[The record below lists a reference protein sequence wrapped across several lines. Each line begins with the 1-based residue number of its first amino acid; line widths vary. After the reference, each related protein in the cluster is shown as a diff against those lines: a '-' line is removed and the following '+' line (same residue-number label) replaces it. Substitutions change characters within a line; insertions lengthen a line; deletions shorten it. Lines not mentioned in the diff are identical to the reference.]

1 VSQPKTQPRGDT
13 ATTVT
18 ILAITS
24 LTIVAGA
31 TIAPSLPSI
40 RDHFVDTAN
49 VELLT
54 RLLLTIPALAIALFA
69 PGVGWVLDRYGRK
82 RVIFLA
88 IIGYAIAGTAGLYL
102 DSLLSII
109 VSRALL
115 GMCVA
120 GTLTGATTL
129 VGDYFSGN
137 DRNRVLGLQAG
148 FTGFA
153 GVVALVAG
161 GSLAE
166 LHWRAPFFLYFLALP
181 IIPMVLMVVREP
193 GKQPREILE
202 DGTDGDAPMR
212 TRVIALV
219 ATIYAVSYT
228 VQIAFYMM
236 PVQLPFYLV
245 EMGEPSPSRAGIS
258 LATMTLCA
266 SFVAISFRWI
276 REWFDRTVILTMSL
290 GGLGIGFLL
299 VARANDYGGVMVGN
313 VVIGIAMGLNFPNLM
328 GWLMARTPSHIRG
341 RMVGGLMTCVF
352 LGQFSSPIVSQPL
365 ISRGGLEYG
374 YRGMGILLLC
384 VAALAGLSAGLKSL
398 QRRRSQNTPGGSLP
412 HS

>member
-1 VSQPKTQPRGDT
+1 VTPQRAYGET
-13 ATTVT
+13 AVTST

-24 LTIVAGA
+24 LTIIAGA
-31 TIAPSLPSI
+31 TIAPSLPGI
-40 RDHFVDTAN
+40 RDHFIDTPGT
-49 VELLT
+49 ELLT

-82 RVIFLA
+82 RVIFVA

-102 DSLLSII
+102 DSLISII

-129 VGDYFSGN
+129 VGDYFRGN

-153 GVVALVAG
+153 GVVSLVAG

-166 LHWRAPFFLYFLALP
+166 LHWRAPFFLYFIALP
-181 IIPMVLMVVREP
+181 VIPMVLMVVREP
-193 GKQPREILE
+193 GAKEREALE
-202 DGTDGDAPMR
+202 DGADAPASMR
-212 TRVIALV
+212 ARVVALV
-219 ATIYAVSYT
+219 AAVYAVSFT

-236 PVQLPFYLV
+236 PVQLPFYLA
-245 EMGEPSPSRAGIS
+245 EMGEPSPSRAGMS

-276 REWFDRTVILTMSL
+276 RLWLDRTVILAISL
-290 GGLGIGFLL
+290 GGLGLGFLL
-299 VARANDYGGVMVGN
+299 VARADSYGGVMLGN
-313 VVIGIAMGLNFPNLM
+313 VAIGIAMGLNFPNLM
-328 GWLMARTPSHIRG
+328 GWLMARTPGHVRG
-341 RMVGGLMTCVF
+341 RIVGGLMTCVF
-352 LGQFSSPIVSQPL
+352 LGQFSSPIVTQPL

-374 YRGMGILLLC
+374 YRGMGIVLLC
-384 VAALAGLSAGLKSL
+384 VAAIAGLSAGLKPL
-398 QRRRSQNTPGGSLP
+398 QRRRAQNTPGGSLP
-412 HS
+412 HN

>member
-1 VSQPKTQPRGDT
+1 MTPSRVYGET
-13 ATTVT
+13 AVVTT

-31 TIAPSLPSI
+31 TIAPSLPGI
-40 RDHFVDTAN
+40 RDHFVDTPG

-82 RVIFLA
+82 RVIVVA
-88 IIGYAIAGTAGLYL
+88 IAGYTIAGTAGLYL
-102 DSLLSII
+102 ESLMSII

-137 DRNRVLGLQAG
+137 DRNRVLGWQAG
-148 FTGFA
+148 FTGLA
-153 GVVALVAG
+153 GVVSLLAG

-166 LHWRAPFFLYFLALP
+166 VHWRAPFFMYFIALP
-181 IIPMVLMVVREP
+181 VIPLVVAVVRDP
-193 GKQPREILE
+193 GLPARATLE
-202 DGTDGDAPMR
+202 DPAAAPVSMR
-212 TRVIALV
+212 TRVAALV
-219 ATIYAVSYT
+219 ATIYVVSYV

-245 EMGEPSPSRAGIS
+245 EMGETSPSRAGMS

-266 SFVAISFRWI
+266 SVVAISFRWI
-276 REWFDRTVILTMSL
+276 RAWLDRTVILALSL
-290 GGLGIGFLL
+290 GGLGAGFVL
-299 VARANDYGGVMVGN
+299 VARAGDYGGVIVGN

-328 GWLMARTPSHIRG
+328 GWLMARTPAHVRG
-341 RMVGGLMTCVF
+341 RIVGGLMTCVF
-352 LGQFSSPIVSQPL
+352 LGQFSSPIITQPL
-365 ISRGGLEYG
+365 IARGGLEYG
-374 YRGMGILLLC
+374 YRVMGMLLLC
-384 VAALAGLSAGLKSL
+384 VSALAALSAAVKPL
-398 QRRRSQNTPGGSLP
+398 QRRPHSAPGGSPPLD
-412 HS
+412 